1 MTKENGTLVNT
12 AHKDVKLINL
22 TPHDVNLILP
32 DESTLTIPASGSV
45 ARVGSHV
52 EQVGTIGII
61 PVVKTVFDTVVT
73 DLPDPQDGV
82 IYLTSTLVAQA
93 VPDRTDVLVPADL
106 RRDEAGRI
114 IGCGAL
120 QRLVQ
125 AAGYQV
131 NKKSQLQR
139 AGCVQTSFMS

>member
-1 MTKENGTLVNT
+1 MTKIKNGNNINPAQAQVEF
-12 AHKDVKLINL
+12 INL
-22 TPHDVNLILP
+22 TPHDVNLILQ
-32 DESTLTIPASGSV
+32 DESTMTIPASGSI

-73 DLPDPQDGV
+73 NLPDPQAGV

-93 VPDRTDVLVPADL
+93 VPDRIDVLVPADL

-120 QRLVQ
+120 QRL
-125 AAGYQV
+125 G
-131 NKKSQLQR
+131 
-139 AGCVQTSFMS
+139 

>member
-1 MTKENGTLVNT
+1 MTKIENGNNINPAQAQVEF
-12 AHKDVKLINL
+12 INL
-22 TPHDVNLILP
+22 TPHDVNLILQ
-32 DESTLTIPASGSV
+32 DENTMTIPASGNV

-93 VPDRTDVLVPADL
+93 VLDRTDVLVPADL

-120 QRLVQ
+120 QRL
-125 AAGYQV
+125 G
-131 NKKSQLQR
+131 
-139 AGCVQTSFMS
+139 

>member
-1 MTKENGTLVNT
+1 MKGECIMMNTFTNGTLVNPRFE
-12 AHKDVKLINL
+12 NL

-32 DESTLTIPASGSV
+32 DGEVLTIPASGKV

-52 EQVGTIGII
+52 EQIGNIGAI
-61 PVVKTVFDTVVT
+61 PVVKTVFDTNVT
-73 DLPDPQDGV
+73 DLPDPQEGV

-106 RRDEAGRI
+106 RRDDAGRI

-120 QRLVQ
+120 QRL
-125 AAGYQV
+125 G
-131 NKKSQLQR
+131 
-139 AGCVQTSFMS
+139 

>member
-1 MTKENGTLVNT
+1 MPFKGQNERGTIIMTKIENGELVNQ
-12 AHKDVKLINL
+12 APAQEVKFENL

-32 DESTLTIPASGSV
+32 DGEVLTIPTSGSV

-73 DLPDPQDGV
+73 DLPDPQDRV

-120 QRLVQ
+120 QRL
-125 AAGYQV
+125 G
-131 NKKSQLQR
+131 
-139 AGCVQTSFMS
+139 

>member
-1 MTKENGTLVNT
+1 MTKIKNGNNINPAQAQVEF
-12 AHKDVKLINL
+12 INL
-22 TPHDVNLILP
+22 TPHDVNLILQ
-32 DESTLTIPASGSV
+32 DESTMTIPASGSI

-73 DLPDPQDGV
+73 DLPNPQAGV

-93 VPDRTDVLVPADL
+93 VPDRIDVLVPADL

-120 QRLVQ
+120 QRL
-125 AAGYQV
+125 G
-131 NKKSQLQR
+131 
-139 AGCVQTSFMS
+139 

>member
-1 MTKENGTLVNT
+1 MTKIENGNNINPAQAQVEF
-12 AHKDVKLINL
+12 INL
-22 TPHDVNLILP
+22 TPHDVNLILQ
-32 DESTLTIPASGSV
+32 DENTMTIPASGNV

-120 QRLVQ
+120 QRL
-125 AAGYQV
+125 G
-131 NKKSQLQR
+131 
-139 AGCVQTSFMS
+139 

>member
-1 MTKENGTLVNT
+1 MTKIKNGNNINPAQAQVEF
-12 AHKDVKLINL
+12 INL
-22 TPHDVNLILP
+22 TPHDVNLILQ
-32 DESTLTIPASGSV
+32 DESTMTIPASGSI

-73 DLPDPQDGV
+73 DLPDPQAGV

-93 VPDRTDVLVPADL
+93 GPDRIDVLVPADL

-120 QRLVQ
+120 QRL
-125 AAGYQV
+125 G
-131 NKKSQLQR
+131 
-139 AGCVQTSFMS
+139 

>member
-1 MTKENGTLVNT
+1 MTKIKNGNNINPAQAQVEF
-12 AHKDVKLINL
+12 INL
-22 TPHDVNLILP
+22 TPHDVNLILQ
-32 DESTLTIPASGSV
+32 DESTMTIPASGSI

-52 EQVGTIGII
+52 KQVGTIGII

-73 DLPDPQDGV
+73 DLPDPQAGV

-93 VPDRTDVLVPADL
+93 VPDRIDVLVPADL

-120 QRLVQ
+120 QRL
-125 AAGYQV
+125 G
-131 NKKSQLQR
+131 
-139 AGCVQTSFMS
+139 

>member
-1 MTKENGTLVNT
+1 MTKIKNGNNINPAQAQVEF
-12 AHKDVKLINL
+12 INL
-22 TPHDVNLILP
+22 TPHDVNLILQ
-32 DESTLTIPASGSV
+32 DESTMTIPASGSI

-73 DLPDPQDGV
+73 DLPDPQAGV

-93 VPDRTDVLVPADL
+93 VPDRIDVLVPADL

-120 QRLVQ
+120 QRL
-125 AAGYQV
+125 G
-131 NKKSQLQR
+131 
-139 AGCVQTSFMS
+139 

>member
-1 MTKENGTLVNT
+1 MMNMNTFANGNLTV
-12 AHKDVKLINL
+12 DFENL

-32 DESTLTIPASGSV
+32 DGEVLTIPASGKV

-52 EQVGTIGII
+52 EQIGNIEVI
-61 PVVKTVFDTVVT
+61 PVVKTVFDDNVT
-73 DLPDPQDGV
+73 DLPDPQEGV

-106 RRDEAGRI
+106 RRDDAGRI

-120 QRLVQ
+120 QRL
-125 AAGYQV
+125 G
-131 NKKSQLQR
+131 
-139 AGCVQTSFMS
+139 